1 MKRKT
6 ATMIVAVILVFAA
19 VTGIVSLMA
28 GSDANQ
34 PAPGGAV
41 VATKSTTKAG
51 GTKTPGTSGSG
62 TDTPVTP
69 GTSTEPVTD
78 PDTPPEED
86 PYSGYTQ
93 FANYSSL
100 MATDGSLWYSSDI
113 VNTVKGGFNGMQ
125 MCRDYGGTERNA
137 YRVSGQAYLWVPAGT
152 KIVAEDPGTGGQTG
166 KMALYMFNTSK
177 RFAPSLYPL
186 GKFTNLGDSVKD
198 NPKWTYGVVECSE
211 ACYIRY
217 SVDLGTTLAANLTYN
232 ERVQGLSK
240 VKIYIPQ
247 GHYSEVRLEYDL
259 SLEDKATL
267 TTTGSMYRYGKLQ
280 AVEGFTGETV
290 TKLLW
295 MPAGTKIGVTDGMFG
310 YYFEYLT
317 QDYIPLGRTTYT
329 TSDSGEVTLPY
340 NKGGNILTLEQD
352 CYVAITTDISCA
364 EWLCFEMPLDYI
376 RTESFLKLPPTNK
389 KQISVNMILP
399 ATVGARIVSA
409 GESNVA
415 EVPLL
420 NDPSKEYKGS
430 DLVSTKLL
438 AGSRDYLVLTNE
450 DTTIKSFRILVY
462 AIDTS
467 QESQT
472 ISPML
477 DIRVTLSPQDG
488 KWVLMTFEGLS
499 FDYDE
504 MVKVSIIALDAT
516 E

>member
-1 MKRKT
+1 MRRKT
-6 ATMIVAVILVFAA
+6 ATMIVSVILVFAA
-19 VTGIVSLMA
+19 VTGIVSLLA
-28 GSDANQ
+28 GSSANR
-34 PAPGGAV
+34 PMPGGAV
-41 VATKSTTKAG
+41 AASKTTTKAG
-51 GTKTPGTSGSG
+51 STKTPGTSGSG

-69 GTSTEPVTD
+69 GTSTEPATD
-78 PDTPPEED
+78 PDTPPEEN
-86 PYSGYTQ
+86 PYDGYTQ
-93 FANYSSL
+93 FANYSGL

-137 YRVSGQAYLWVPAGT
+137 YRVTGQAYLWVPAGT

-166 KMALYMFNTSK
+166 KMALYMYNADK
-177 RFAPSLYPL
+177 DFAPSLYPL
-186 GKFTNLGDSVKD
+186 GKFTNLGDAVKD

-217 SVDLGTTLAANLTYN
+217 SVDLGTTLAANLTYD

-280 AVEGFTGETV
+280 AVEGFTGRTV
-290 TKLLW
+290 NKLLW
-295 MPAGTKIGVTDGMFG
+295 MPAGTKIKHTDGYFG
-310 YYFEYLT
+310 QYFEYLT
-317 QDYIPLGRTTYT
+317 QDYRPCGRTTYT
-329 TSDSGEVTLPY
+329 TSDSGEIVLPLS
-340 NKGGNILTLEQD
+340 NPSMEITLEQD
-352 CYVAITTDISCA
+352 CYVAITTDDNV
-364 EWLCFEMPLDYI
+364 EWLYFEMPLDYI
-376 RTESFLKLPPTNK
+376 RTDFFLKLPPVNK
-389 KQISVNMILP
+389 KQISVNMVLP

-430 DLVSTKLL
+430 DLLSTKLL

-450 DTTIKSFRILVY
+450 DTTIKNFRILVY

-467 QESQT
+467 SESQI

-504 MVKVSIIALDAT
+504 LVNVSIIALDAT